1 MRGITLSFQ
10 TLYLLMK
17 VKNSEFKDILP
28 HLLQSNL
35 QQALDLSSCGFPL
48 Q

>member
-1 MRGITLSFQ
+1 MKDIPLSFQ
-10 TLYLLMK
+10 TLSLLMK
-17 VKNSEFKDILP
+17 VKNSELKDILP

-35 QQALDLSSCGFPL
+35 KQALDLSSCGFPL

>member
-1 MRGITLSFQ
+1 MKDITLFFQ

-35 QQALDLSSCGFPL
+35 KQALDLSSCGFPL